1 MLINFNNI
9 YYAPEKFKLLINV
22 QNNYIL
28 HNINLKLQQQFI
40 AIIGP
45 SGGGKTTLAKMIAGD
60 VTPSAGKLDI
70 LPENRKIGI
79 VYQNSFYI
87 LNPYRTVEAQL
98 LEVKAVT
105 ATKESFDERYKVLRN
120 KFGFEEKFLHKKAGE
135 LSGGERQRVAIG
147 RQLLFLPDL
156 LILDEPFSAQDNS
169 YKTDI
174 SVFLRNY
181 CEQFNVHLICISH
194 EIEYLEKLCERFIV
208 IDSGKIIDDGTLEE
222 LTKNSVNEI
231 TLRLLSA
238 QKI

>member
-1 MLINFNNI
+1 MFINFNNI

-60 VTPSAGKLDI
+60 ITPSAGKMDI
-70 LPENRKIGI
+70 LPEKCKTGI

-87 LNPYRTVEAQL
+87 LNPHRTVKSQL
-98 LEVKAVT
+98 LEVNAVT
-105 ATKESFDERYKVLRN
+105 ARKESFDERFEILKN
-120 KFGFEEKFLHKKAGE
+120 KLGFEEHFLRKKAGE

-169 YKTDI
+169 YKTNI
-174 SVFLRNY
+174 SGFLRNY
-181 CEQFNVHLICISH
+181 CEQFNVHLVCISH

-222 LTKNSVNEI
+222 LSKNSVNEI